1 MAESI
6 VSLRHVNKY
15 FGENHVLKDI
25 NLEIE
30 EGEFLTLLGPSGCGK
45 TTTLRLI
52 AGFEDATDGIIEV
65 QGDRVEDKE
74 AYEHPAIFPEDLAKD
89 HIISWSNEGDTIFD
103 PFMGSGTTGKM
114 AVLTGRNFIGIER
127 VPEYYE
133 ISKNRIEKYNKD

>member
-74 AYEHPAIFPEDLAKD
+74 AYERDVNTVFQSYALFPHMTVYD
-89 HIISWSNEGDTIFD
+89 N
-103 PFMGSGTTGKM
+103 
-114 AVLTGRNFIGIER
+114 IGYGLKVKKVPKEEIKER
-127 VPEYYE
+127 VREMLELVQLMGFEGRKP
-133 ISKNRIEKYNKD
+133 